1 VCSKGVVILLLK
13 NISSSFGKSFNDNQ
27 VSNTMHLIIQYFFI
41 NFDKNISMEAFFVLL
56 LFIILVLV
64 IVLFFKK
71 PGANTN
77 TVALLE
83 LKEQEHQKSLNWL
96 KEEKQKLDDELNDL
110 RSTFMTERSKSI
122 KAEENLI
129 AQQQK
134 HLEQEKY
141 IDELQQRFKL
151 EFENIANKVLDEKT
165 DKFTLQNR
173 ASLDIILNP
182 LKENIKAFEEKV
194 DKVYKAESDERN
206 VLKGVISQ
214 LMDQS
219 KQIQEDA
226 NNLTKALKGDNK
238 KQGNWGEVILERV
251 LERSGLTKDREYRIQ
266 TNLNSLEGS
275 RMQPDVII
283 DLPDDKHIV
292 IDSKVSLMAYERL
305 VTADTDEERE
315 LYSKQHLVSIKSHIQ
330 GLSGK
335 NYQELYQI
343 NSPDFVLL
351 FIPIESS
358 FGIAVQKDADLFNY
372 AWDKRVVIVS
382 PSTLLAT
389 LRTIASIW
397 KQERQNRNVL
407 EIARLSG
414 SMYDKFVGFLAD
426 MEGIGRNIKL
436 SQDAYDKAL
445 NKLSTGTGNLSNTSE
460 KIKKLGAKATKQ
472 IDTKFLD
479 PVLSSDDEL

>member
-1 VCSKGVVILLLK
+1 METILTP
-13 NISSSFGKSFNDNQ
+13 I
-27 VSNTMHLIIQYFFI
+27 LI
-41 NFDKNISMEAFFVLL
+41 
-56 LFIILVLV
+56 IILVLI

-71 PGANTN
+71 PAVNN
-77 TVALLE
+77 NVDALLQ
-83 LKEQEHQKSLNWL
+83 LKEQEHQKALNYL
-96 KEEKQKLDDELNDL
+96 KEEKQRTEDELNDL
-110 RSTFMTERSKSI
+110 RLTFMSERSKTI

-134 HLEQEKY
+134 HNEQEKY
-141 IDELQQRFKL
+141 IAELQQRFKL
-151 EFENIANKVLDEKT
+151 EFENIANKVLDDKT
-165 DKFTLQNR
+165 DKFTLQNK
-173 ASLDIILNP
+173 ANLDIILNP

-206 VLKGVISQ
+206 TLKGVISQ
-214 LMDQS
+214 LMNQS

-226 NNLTKALKGDNK
+226 NNLTKALKGDQK

-266 TNLNSLEGS
+266 TSLNSSDGS

-283 DLPDDKHIV
+283 DLPDEKHIV
-292 IDSKVSLMAYERL
+292 IDSKVSLLAYERF
-305 VTADTDEERE
+305 VSSDADEERE
-315 LYSKQHLVSIKSHIQ
+315 LHIKQHILSIKTHIQ

-358 FGIAVQKDADLFNY
+358 FGIAVQKDAEIFNY
-372 AWDKRVVIVS
+372 AWDRKVVIVS

-389 LRTIASIW
+389 LRTISSIW

-414 SMYDKFVGFLAD
+414 SMYDKFVGFLTD
-426 MEGIGRNIKL
+426 MESIGRNIKM
-436 SQDAYDKAL
+436 SQDAYDKAI
-445 NKLSTGTGNLSNTSE
+445 NKLSTGSGNLSSTSE

-479 PVLSSDDEL
+479 PVLSNDEDL

>member
-1 VCSKGVVILLLK
+1 
-13 NISSSFGKSFNDNQ
+13 
-27 VSNTMHLIIQYFFI
+27 
-41 NFDKNISMEAFFVLL
+41 MEAFLIPLL
-56 LFIILVLV
+56 IIILVLL
-64 IVLFFKK
+64 IILYFKK
-71 PGANTN
+71 PSGNN
-77 TVALLE
+77 SIALLE
-83 LKEQEHQKSLNWL
+83 LKEQEHQKALNWL
-96 KEEKQKLDDELNDL
+96 KEEKLRLEDELNDL
-110 RSTFMTERSKSI
+110 RTIFMTERSKVI
-122 KAEENLI
+122 KAEENLM

-134 HLEQEKY
+134 QIEQEKY
-141 IDELQQRFKL
+141 IAELQQRFKL
-151 EFENIANKVLDEKT
+151 EFENIANRVLDEKT
-165 DKFTLQNR
+165 EKFTIQNR
-173 ASLDIILNP
+173 ANLDIILNP
-182 LKENIKAFEEKV
+182 LKENIKAFEDKV

-226 NNLTKALKGDNK
+226 NNLTRALKGDNK

-251 LERSGLTKDREYRIQ
+251 LERSGLIKDREYRIQ
-266 TNLNSLEGS
+266 LSLSSSAGT

-292 IDSKVSLMAYERL
+292 VDAKVSLLAYERL
-305 VTADTDEERE
+305 VNADTDDQKEIE
-315 LYSKQHLVSIKSHIQ
+315 LKQHLLSLKNHIQ
-330 GLSGK
+330 GLSAK
-335 NYQELYQI
+335 NYHELYQI

-358 FGIAVQKDADLFNY
+358 FAIAVQQDAELFNY
-372 AWDKRVVIVS
+372 AWDRRVVMVS

-445 NKLSTGTGNLSNTSE
+445 NKLSTGAGNLSNTSE
-460 KIKKLGAKATKQ
+460 KIKKLGAKTTKQ
-472 IDTKFLD
+472 IDTRFLD
-479 PVLSSDDEL
+479 PVVPETEEL

>member
-1 VCSKGVVILLLK
+1 MI
-13 NISSSFGKSFNDNQ
+13 
-27 VSNTMHLIIQYFFI
+27 
-41 NFDKNISMEAFFVLL
+41 
-56 LFIILVLV
+56 IILVLLV
-64 IVLFFKK
+64 VLFFKK
-71 PGANTN
+71 PANSN
-77 TVALLE
+77 QHLALLE
-83 LKEQEHQKSLNWL
+83 LKEQEHQKALNWL
-96 KEEKQKLDDELNDL
+96 REEKQKLDDELNDL
-110 RSTFMTERSKSI
+110 RSIFMVERGKVI
-122 KAEENLI
+122 KAEQNLL
-129 AQQQK
+129 AQQQMQA
-134 HLEQEKY
+134 EQEKY
-141 IDELQQRFKL
+141 IAELQQRFKL

-165 DKFTLQNR
+165 EKFTAQNR
-173 ASLDIILNP
+173 ANLDVILNP
-182 LKENIKAFEEKV
+182 LKENIKAFEDKV

-206 VLKGVISQ
+206 ILKGVISQ

-251 LERSGLTKDREYRIQ
+251 LERSGLIKDREYRIQ
-266 TNLNSLEGS
+266 TSLSSFEGA

-292 IDSKVSLMAYERL
+292 IDSKVSLLAYERV
-305 VTADTDEERE
+305 VTADTDEQRE
-315 LYSKQHLVSIKSHIQ
+315 IELKQHLISIKSHIQ
-330 GLSGK
+330 GLSAK

-358 FGIAVQKDADLFNY
+358 FGIAVQKDAELFNY

-414 SMYDKFVGFLAD
+414 NMYDKFVGFLAD
-426 MEGIGRNIKL
+426 MEGIGRNLKL
-436 SQDAYDKAL
+436 TQDTYDKAL
-445 NKLSTGTGNLSNTSE
+445 NKLSTGSGNLSNTSE

-479 PVLSSDDEL
+479 HDDILAN

>member
-1 VCSKGVVILLLK
+1 
-13 NISSSFGKSFNDNQ
+13 
-27 VSNTMHLIIQYFFI
+27 
-41 NFDKNISMEAFFVLL
+41 MEALL
-56 LFIILVLV
+56 IPLLIIILVLL
-64 IVLFFKK
+64 INLYFKK
-71 PGANTN
+71 PSGNN
-77 TVALLE
+77 SIALLE
-83 LKEQEHQKSLNWL
+83 LKEQEHQKALNWL
-96 KEEKQKLDDELNDL
+96 KEEKLKLEDELNDL
-110 RSTFMTERSKSI
+110 RSIFMTERSKVI
-122 KAEENLI
+122 KAEENLM

-134 HLEQEKY
+134 QIEQEKY
-141 IDELQQRFKL
+141 IAELQQRFKL
-151 EFENIANKVLDEKT
+151 EFENIANRVLDEKT
-165 DKFTLQNR
+165 EKFTLQNR
-173 ASLDIILNP
+173 ANLDVILNP
-182 LKENIKAFEEKV
+182 LKENIKAFEDKV
-194 DKVYKAESDERN
+194 DRVYKAESDERN
-206 VLKGVISQ
+206 ILKGVISQ

-251 LERSGLTKDREYRIQ
+251 LERSGLIKDREYRIQ
-266 TNLNSLEGS
+266 FSLSSSEGT

-292 IDSKVSLMAYERL
+292 VDSKVSLLAYERL
-305 VTADTDEERE
+305 VTADTDEQRE
-315 LYSKQHLVSIKSHIQ
+315 IEIKQHLFSIKNHIQ
-330 GLSGK
+330 GLSAK
-335 NYQELYQI
+335 NYHDLYQI

-358 FGIAVQKDADLFNY
+358 FAIAVQQDAELFNY
-372 AWDKRVVIVS
+372 AWDRKVVMVS

-445 NKLSTGTGNLSNTSE
+445 NKLSTGAGNLSNTSE

-479 PVLSSDDEL
+479 PVVPATEL